1 MPLLRT
7 ALIALSRNET
17 LQDLITRVPASRKMA
32 QRFVAGETLDE
43 AIEAVRQL
51 NRHGMIATLDHLGEN
66 VTTRAEAVAAAD
78 EYLVALDALDETG
91 CGPMFRSS

>member
-78 EYLVALDALDETG
+78 EYLVALDALDEPG